1 MVKVLVLAW
10 LEVKSFLRDKGDLA
24 FSLLLPVAVFALM
37 LGAFS
42 GQSLFHGTA
51 YVVNQDPDGAYSKL
65 LLERL
70 AAREDIEIVPL
81 SDDEAGR
88 RLELS
93 DIQLATVIPADFS
106 TNLARG
112 WPSQIIFRQRG
123 NGGQEG
129 QIVGSLVR
137 SVAGEVSQEA
147 QVKRQVWSAVGGS
160 QAHVD
165 ITVQKF
171 LDREQNYPFIA
182 VVEETIGSRPDT
194 VSQFL
199 PGIIT
204 MFVLF
209 AITMAS
215 RAIVEE
221 RERGTLERL
230 MTTRLTPGQLFTGKF
245 LAGTFRGFIQTTILL
260 SLGYAVFRL
269 FTPVSFLTTLLVAG
283 LFAAAASALGLLI
296 GAISRTV
303 SQANWMAVVYTM
315 ATTML
320 GGTFFTIERGTV
332 LYWLSLASLNTYA
345 NDAFKTLITRSGS
358 LADIVTP
365 LGIILVVTVIA
376 LVLSR
381 IFFRVVGRGG

>member
-1 MVKVLVLAW
+1 
-10 LEVKSFLRDKGDLA
+10 
-24 FSLLLPVAVFALM
+24 
-37 LGAFS
+37 
-42 GQSLFHGTA
+42 
-51 YVVNQDPDGAYSKL
+51 
-65 LLERL
+65 
-70 AAREDIEIVPL
+70 
-81 SDDEAGR
+81 
-88 RLELS
+88 
-93 DIQLATVIPADFS
+93 
-106 TNLARG
+106 
-112 WPSQIIFRQRG
+112 
-123 NGGQEG
+123 
-129 QIVGSLVR
+129 
-137 SVAGEVSQEA
+137 
-147 QVKRQVWSAVGGS
+147 
-160 QAHVD
+160 
-165 ITVQKF
+165 
-171 LDREQNYPFIA
+171 
-182 VVEETIGSRPDT
+182 

-269 FTPVSFLTTLLVAG
+269 FTPVSFLTALLVAG

-296 GAISRTV
+296 GALSQTV

-320 GGTFFTIERGTV
+320 GGTFFTIKRGTV

-365 LGIILVVTVIA
+365 LGIILGVTVIA

-381 IFFRVVGRGG
+381 VFFRVMGRGG